1 MSKLPWD
8 GPLFPVKGHLAER
21 YALALRHIA
30 KLDCP
35 LKEFSI
41 DRMGWSPQLAA
52 TLGDDYLGGD
62 ALRYAI
68 ILSPDQ
74 SAAPPVRRRFSY
86 EAALIEDVYLGA
98 RPTLLSLV
106 ESEPVIVEMDNGITF
121 CRVAADLLGISS
133 VVARVDTP
141 RATLARAAELLDLGR
156 GLGEQARLLDDAYI
170 DQMLALV
177 AQLGDPRKRVLP
189 GDIRLSIGSLW
200 ADVAGTTYL
209 LRPPGGMPGR
219 QLLIATRPGKFGSS
233 VPITTLE
240 IDEPQVVD
248 VLQQQGYLHF
258 DNAGV
263 LLPKRLGEL
272 EIEAL
277 LASGEQ
283 ALATDAAARR
293 RQLGAAP
300 AAQAALPALYWELD
314 GLQKRLGAGGAL
326 NPAQISVEAR
336 WALATPARDA
346 DVVGHLLA
354 RFVRYDHR
362 LMAHH
367 HRRIMGAE
375 WHRYSQA
382 KQRYLEAT
390 FPYMTQGFVRRPETP
405 ATNGQSVEAHP
416 TAAKL

>member
-1 MSKLPWD
+1 MSKLSWD

-21 YALALRHIA
+21 YALALQHIA

-74 SAAPPVRRRFSY
+74 STAPPVRRRFSY

-98 RPTLLSLV
+98 RATLLSLV
-106 ESEPVIVEMDNGITF
+106 ESEPVIVEMDNGVTF
-121 CRVAADLLGISS
+121 CRVAADLLGISA

-141 RATLARAAELLDLGR
+141 QATLARVRELLHVGQ
-156 GLGEQARLLDDAYI
+156 GLGEHVRLLDDRYI
-170 DQMLALV
+170 DHMLALV
-177 AQLGDPRKRVLP
+177 AQVGDPRKRVLP
-189 GDIRLSIGSLW
+189 GSIGLSIGSLW

-209 LRPPGGMPGR
+209 LRPPAGR
-219 QLLIATRPGKFGSS
+219 PDNTLLIATRPGTFSGG
-233 VPITTLE
+233 VPVTALE
-240 IDEPQVVD
+240 IDEPQVIN
-248 VLQQQGYLHF
+248 VLQQHGYVHF
-258 DNAGV
+258 DNAAI

-277 LASGEQ
+277 FAVGEQ
-283 ALATDAAARR
+283 APAANAAARR
-293 RQLGAAP
+293 RLFAGAP
-300 AAQAALPALYWELD
+300 AAQAALPTLYWELD
-314 GLQKRLGAGGAL
+314 GVQKRIIAGGAI
-326 NPAQISVEAR
+326 NPAQLSVEAR

-362 LMAHH
+362 LLAHH
-367 HRRIMGAE
+367 HRRIIAAE
-375 WHRYSQA
+375 WHRYSEA
-382 KQRYLEAT
+382 KRRYLETT
-390 FPYMTQGFVRRPETP
+390 FPYMTQGFVRGPETT
-405 ATNGQSVEAHP
+405 ATNGQSVESQP
-416 TAAKL
+416 AAAT